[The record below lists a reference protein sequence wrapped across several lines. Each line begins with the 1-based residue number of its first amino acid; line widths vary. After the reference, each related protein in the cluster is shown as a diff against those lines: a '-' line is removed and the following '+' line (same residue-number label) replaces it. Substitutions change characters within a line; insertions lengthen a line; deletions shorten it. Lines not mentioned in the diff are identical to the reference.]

1 MKRIAIGIAIG
12 ALAAGCT
19 TPAANLDQVRAGMS
33 PTEVS
38 ALIGPPQGSWHS
50 PGRECS
56 YYTLMKDFWSRTPWT
71 MSNQYYV
78 CYEDGKVQSF
88 GRADTAP
95 DDSPAPPA
103 PSAG

>member
-1 MKRIAIGIAIG
+1 MKPIATAVTIAG
-12 ALAAGCT
+12 LLSACA
-19 TPAANLDQVRAGMS
+19 TPSANLDQIRAGMS
-33 PTEVS
+33 PNEVS
-38 ALIGPPQGSWHS
+38 AIVGPAQGTWYA